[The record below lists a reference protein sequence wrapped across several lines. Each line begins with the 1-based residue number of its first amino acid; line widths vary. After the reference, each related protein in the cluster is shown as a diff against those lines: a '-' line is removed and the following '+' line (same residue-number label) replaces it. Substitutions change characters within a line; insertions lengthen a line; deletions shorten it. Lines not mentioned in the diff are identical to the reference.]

1 MKKKTHTHY
10 ITGLDGLRAIAVLAV
25 IAYHFRFDWAEGG
38 FLGVSLFFVL
48 SGYLITSTL
57 LPDQNKSMKLDL
69 KKFWVGRAR
78 RLLPA
83 SYAMIFITFVWVVL
97 FHQNLLSVMR
107 GDALAS
113 LFYVSNWWFIF
124 HEVSYFDSFA
134 APSPIKNLW
143 SLAIEEQFYLLWPLV
158 LTVLIYI
165 FKNRA
170 TVSRIIF
177 LSALL
182 SCLWMSLQYD
192 PNGDPSRVYYGT
204 DTRSFELLIGCWL
217 ALVWPMKRLSAKKLS
232 PQLKQTLNVTS
243 IGALVILLLCMF
255 TINEYNPFL
264 YIGGMFL
271 IALLSAVVIACV
283 CHPSSILSK
292 WLSWK
297 PLRWIG
303 TRSYGIYLW
312 HYPIII
318 LTTPVDQIASPQLW
332 RVLLQLIAI
341 FAIAEVSYRFLEQP
355 IRKYG
360 FRAFFKNFK
369 KINPLK
375 WKSLNGKYR
384 MGAAFVPL
392 AAIIF
397 IAGMTGVVKGEEQ
410 EEKPTE
416 LVISQENSTDQPKEE
431 TKEEASNVPE
441 KNDSSKE
448 APKEKTEGTEEV
460 EDEVEIQAEPLP
472 AAEHYNQILAIGD
485 SLMLDVAPS
494 LQLRFPAITI
504 DAKVGRQVHQAVDVS
519 QQYISFNQKE
529 NAIIFMLGTN
539 GFFREKHLDQLID
552 LFSEADIYLVNT
564 KVPRSWEEDVNDALL
579 KKAEGEDHVTLV
591 DWHELGENHPEYFG
605 GDGVHVG
612 KTGAESL
619 AELIEKEMNNYI
631 EASIKEK

>member
-1 MKKKTHTHY
+1 
-10 ITGLDGLRAIAVLAV
+10 
-25 IAYHFRFDWAEGG
+25 
-38 FLGVSLFFVL
+38 
-48 SGYLITSTL
+48 
-57 LPDQNKSMKLDL
+57 MKLDL

-143 SLAIEEQFYLLWPLV
+143 SLAIEEQFYLLWPLA
-158 LTVLIYI
+158 LTALIYI
-165 FKNRA
+165 FKHRA
-170 TVSRIIF
+170 TVSKIIF
-177 LSALL
+177 LGALL

-243 IGALVILLLCMF
+243 VGALVILLLCMF

-264 YIGGMFL
+264 YIGGLFL

-318 LTTPVDQIASPQLW
+318 LTTPLDQIAAPQLW

-375 WKSLNGKYR
+375 WKSLNVQCR
-384 MGAAFVPL
+384 VGAAFVPL
-392 AAIIF
+392 VAIIF

-416 LVISQENSTDQPKEE
+416 LVISQENSEDQPKEE

-441 KNDSSKE
+441 KNDSSEE
-448 APKEKTEGTEEV
+448 APEENTEGTEEV
-460 EDEVEIQAEPLP
+460 ENEAEKQAEPLLP
-472 AAEHYNQILAIGD
+472 LSI
-485 SLMLDVAPS
+485 
-494 LQLRFPAITI
+494 IT
-504 DAKVGRQVHQAVDVS
+504 K
-519 QQYISFNQKE
+519 F
-529 NAIIFMLGTN
+529 LP
-539 GFFREKHLDQLID
+539 
-552 LFSEADIYLVNT
+552 LVI
-564 KVPRSWEEDVNDALL
+564 
-579 KKAEGEDHVTLV
+579 H
-591 DWHELGENHPEYFG
+591 
-605 GDGVHVG
+605 
-612 KTGAESL
+612 
-619 AELIEKEMNNYI
+619 
-631 EASIKEK
+631 